1 MWRDKLGHIYSSY
14 YIDFRRIFKL
24 IYMSYR
30 YVIIGLLS
38 KILLFKHGTIFYSF
52 SIKKSINELIYIFS
66 VNDLNFYN
74 SSVIIY

>member
-1 MWRDKLGHIYSSY
+1 
-14 YIDFRRIFKL
+14 
-24 IYMSYR
+24 MSYR

-74 SSVIIY
+74 SSVIIYLIFINHLE

>member
-1 MWRDKLGHIYSSY
+1 
-14 YIDFRRIFKL
+14 
-24 IYMSYR
+24 MSYR
-30 YVIIGLLS
+30 YVIIGLLN

-52 SIKKSINELIYIFS
+52 SSKKSINELIYIFS

>member
-1 MWRDKLGHIYSSY
+1 
-14 YIDFRRIFKL
+14 
-24 IYMSYR
+24 MSYR